1 MEWRL
6 EVVKCLAGR
15 EREGVDA
22 VMPRNPPAWCS
33 VAKGAVTSVRCLVGL
48 WVGDLWS
55 SKLVPYSEVLL
66 GYAGSVET
74 LGTRPTGD
82 CCCWRI
88 EVGTLVP
95 WEVSRLGE
103 LELLGDEWVS
113 NEG

>member
-1 MEWRL
+1 MLLCR
-6 EVVKCLAGR
+6 V
-15 EREGVDA
+15 
-22 VMPRNPPAWCS
+22 PAWRS
-33 VAKGAVTSVRCLVGL
+33 VAKGAVTSVRCLAGL

-55 SKLVPYSEVLL
+55 SKHVPYSEVLL

-74 LGTRPTGD
+74 VGTRPTGD
-82 CCCWRI
+82 CRCWR
-88 EVGTLVP
+88 ENRGWYSCP